1 MGLHKDVNMSENHV
15 LVDYRDIKDCLNIL
29 VSTAIIKLLSYVF
42 MKNKT
47 SVRFFFLY
55 DFIHFL
61 KDCRDLWW
69 TMKPFLQRLFQY
81 TPELG
86 FILIPTL

>member
-69 TMKPFLQRLFQY
+69 RMKPFLQRLFQY